1 MVSIIIPAREEKY
14 LEKTIRNILEN
25 ATGEIEIIAILDGY
39 IPDPQ
44 INLNDDRVIFVHNE
58 VAIGQRP
65 AINQGAK
72 MAKGN
77 YIMKLDAHCAV
88 GKGFDEIL
96 VRDCEYDMTM
106 IPQMYNLDVA
116 TWTPKLI
123 DNYREA
129 VRQGKVNP
137 YMFIGKD
144 NGRLRTL
151 YYNKTEKKQLDLGR
165 QNIMIDEVMS
175 CMGCCFFMH
184 KDRYWELGGCDE
196 GHGHWGQ
203 QGVEVACKAWLS
215 GGRLMVN
222 KNTWFAHF
230 FRGGGVPDGEQRG
243 APWPGFTQE
252 MVDKARDY
260 SEDLWLKD
268 KWPQAKH
275 KFEWLLEKFN
285 PPTWVKPMILELG
298 SGRMKRV
305 PDVIN
310 VDIRP
315 LPNVDVV
322 CDLRKLP
329 YEDNTI
335 DEIRSSD
342 VIEHFGRF
350 EIEPLLKEW
359 VRVLK
364 PGGVMLNRTVDIG
377 RNMDKWHEIPWPDL
391 MNAVLGAQDYEQNFH
406 KMMFTKESLSELMTK
421 AGMKILK
428 TERYS
433 IRKLPRMRVIG
444 QKI

>member
-1 MVSIIIPAREEKY
+1 
-14 LEKTIRNILEN
+14 
-25 ATGEIEIIAILDGY
+25 
-39 IPDPQ
+39 
-44 INLNDDRVIFVHNE
+44 
-58 VAIGQRP
+58 
-65 AINQGAK
+65 
-72 MAKGN
+72 
-77 YIMKLDAHCAV
+77 
-88 GKGFDEIL
+88 
-96 VRDCEYDMTM
+96 
-106 IPQMYNLDVA
+106 
-116 TWTPKLI
+116 
-123 DNYREA
+123 
-129 VRQGKVNP
+129 
-137 YMFIGKD
+137 MFIGKE

-151 YYNKTEKKQLDLGR
+151 YYNKNEKKQLDLGR

-203 QGVEVACKAWLS
+203 QGVEIACKAWLS

-260 SEDLWLKD
+260 SEDLWLND
-268 KWPQAKH
+268 KWPQAKN
-275 KFEWLLEKFN
+275 KFKWLLEKFN
-285 PPTWVKPMILELG
+285 PPTWEKPMILELG